1 MANKI
6 KLARYE
12 EIIKQVI
19 NNALNYEIN
28 NKIAKNATVTTVTLT
43 NDLSYAKVYI
53 DCLYRENIAKI
64 IEKLPPNY
72 QEVIKIR
79 YMGSRK
85 LKFQEVADKLGTS
98 RQNIQQIE
106 ARALKRIR
114 KMPEAAILEEYL

>member
-28 NKIAKNATVTTVTLT
+28 NKIAKNATITTVTLT

-64 IEKLPPNY
+64 IEN
-72 QEVIKIR
+72 VN
-79 YMGSRK
+79 K
-85 LKFQEVADKLGTS
+85 LKGFLRTKVSHTL
-98 RQNIQQIE
+98 NIYKTPELIFLPDETIDYVNKIDELLKQIKE
-106 ARALKRIR
+106 K
-114 KMPEAAILEEYL
+114 